1 MTQQKVVS
9 VLIVEIDSI
18 VNLAWRL
25 ITKCSNSKIK
35 MIMLV
40 MILRL
45 NFILAKSIRE
55 IKRNRAL
62 SRMDLYQFTGFFF
75 NFQEIWWKFAGIT
88 VKVIPLGDL
97 LADLTVERSACW
109 AWRSICAGRRWM
121 RKDCGGCGE
130 F

>member
-18 VNLAWRL
+18 VNLAGRL

-55 IKRNRAL
+55 NNKE
-62 SRMDLYQFTGFFF
+62 YKKKWET
-75 NFQEIWWKFAGIT
+75 KF
-88 VKVIPLGDL
+88 
-97 LADLTVERSACW
+97 
-109 AWRSICAGRRWM
+109 
-121 RKDCGGCGE
+121 
-130 F
+130 

>member
-55 IKRNRAL
+55 NNKE
-62 SRMDLYQFTGFFF
+62 YKKKWET
-75 NFQEIWWKFAGIT
+75 KF
-88 VKVIPLGDL
+88 
-97 LADLTVERSACW
+97 
-109 AWRSICAGRRWM
+109 
-121 RKDCGGCGE
+121 
-130 F
+130 

>member
-1 MTQQKVVS
+1 
-9 VLIVEIDSI
+9 
-18 VNLAWRL
+18 
-25 ITKCSNSKIK
+25 
-35 MIMLV
+35 MLV

-97 LADLTVERSACW
+97 LADLTVERSAC
-109 AWRSICAGRRWM
+109 
-121 RKDCGGCGE
+121 
-130 F
+130 